1 MDGDVGG
8 DGFSHDLAE
17 RDLSLPPL
25 PGEMTSQILDL
36 LVLGE
41 GDGDA
46 ILDVTVHG
54 GRAEPRP
61 VGPFPTV

>member
-1 MDGDVGG
+1 VEGDVGG
-8 DGFSHDLAE
+8 DGLAYDLAE

-46 ILDVTVHG
+46 ILDAVFAAHG
-54 GRAEPRP
+54 STSTA
-61 VGPFPTV
+61 